1 MQPTACPELV
11 EGAQAVGGKWNQS
24 KPQRGEREATTQTPQ
39 GRPTPSRLGLTEF
52 RFATEPT
59 ALDLP
64 VPIALA
70 GKSSVS
76 PIIRR
81 IEKTLDLI
89 DPLAGVIV
97 TNLNQS
103 TRVL

>member
-1 MQPTACPELV
+1 MQPTACPGLI

-39 GRPTPSRLGLTEF
+39 GRPTPSRAGPTEF
-52 RFATEPT
+52 RFATAPT
-59 ALDLP
+59 PLVFPLALS
-64 VPIALA
+64 LA